1 MPKID
6 KVDQEILNE
15 MYAEGEMTD
24 EEYKEKTGQ
33 DPPEK
38 EPSEKEKEKEKEKET
53 EGEPSE
59 EEKADEKKKD
69 EEKKSEE
76 GKKKEEEKKEEELI
90 TRTPMVPLS
99 KHKKLKDKYH
109 ELKDEV
115 AKGTKTEEEAKKEI
129 DEELGKYAE
138 DNKLD
143 KDQLERLI
151 GIITKRVSKPAEKV
165 KEKTD
170 EEKEI
175 TDKEKLDA
183 RLTKEAAGF
192 ESEFDKKVLP
202 ILAKKYP
209 KMTAIQ
215 ERKVK
220 NILHDLAFTKDL
232 AETPLKYIYYGHV
245 KKIREIL
252 EVPSKKSGESSRG
265 TGGGIK
271 KKSFGGLPLDR
282 EPTEEEFDAASDKEF
297 DEWDKEKEKRSES
310 RLIFRDG
317 NKK

>member
-1 MPKID
+1 MPKLD
-6 KVDQEILNE
+6 KVDQDILKE
-15 MYAEGEMTD
+15 MHAEGDMTD

-33 DPPEK
+33 DPPVK
-38 EPSEKEKEKEKEKET
+38 EPSEKKTEEKKEEKGT

-59 EEKADEKKKD
+59 EEKIDEKKKD
-69 EEKKSEE
+69 EEKSEE
-76 GKKKEEEKKEEELI
+76 KEKEKGKEKEEEELI

-99 KHKKLKDKYH
+99 KHKKLKERYR
-109 ELKDEV
+109 ELKEQV
-115 AKGTKTEEEAKKEI
+115 ATGEKTKEEAKKEI

-151 GIITKRVSKPAEKV
+151 GIITKRVGKPAE

-170 EEKEI
+170 EEKK
-175 TDKEKLDA
+175 TADKEKLDA
-183 RLTKEAAGF
+183 RLAKEAIGF
-192 ESEFDKKVLP
+192 DSEFEKNVLP

-220 NILHDLAFTKDL
+220 NILYKLAFSKEL
-232 AETPLKYIYYGHV
+232 AETPLKYIYYGQV
-245 KKIREIL
+245 KKIK
-252 EVPSKKSGESSRG
+252 EVLDIPSKKSGETSRG
-265 TGGGIK
+265 TGGGGK

-282 EPTEEEFDAASDKEF
+282 EPTTEEFNAATDEEFDAWNEA
-297 DEWDKEKEKRSES
+297 KEKRSGS

-317 NKK
+317 NK